1 MDNQLPKSWSWTP
14 IVELLDENI
23 NGKPFQQGWSPQC
36 HSHQAPIEHWG
47 VLKTT
52 AIQDGEFWEHEN
64 KELPESIEPRPHLE
78 VSKGDIL
85 MTCAGPRNRCGVVCF
100 VKETRPKLLMSGKM
114 YRFRPNDCLLDPKYL
129 EGFIRSHQA
138 QRAIDSMKTGISDSG
153 LNLTHGRFAELMVPI
168 APLPEQKRIVTKIEE
183 LFSKLDNGIAALKTA
198 GEQLKVYRQAVLK
211 HAFEGKL
218 TEKWREENADKLESP
233 EQLLARIQQERETR
247 YQQQL
252 AELKAAVKAWETNDK
267 EGKRPGKPKKYKPTK
282 LVRDLVAP
290 LPTIPNSWKWI
301 SFSELL
307 LSIRGGTTV
316 PPVDTPTDFPILRS
330 SSIRAGQL
338 NFKDIRYLPENSKIN
353 EDDYLR
359 ASDLLFSRLNGTL
372 EFVGVCAS
380 VPSII
385 PSNLLY
391 PDRLYC
397 AKLVDSD
404 MVKFCEYYFSNP
416 LTRRN
421 IEKKA
426 KSTAGHKRISIPDV
440 SEQPIP
446 IFDKSERKE
455 LVKLLSEKFSF
466 VEKLQEEIEKSL
478 LESEALRQS
487 ILKKAFSGQLI
498 PQDPNDEPVSELL
511 ARIQAGKAAAI
522 LKAAGMPTTK
532 LGRKPKN
539 VT

>member
-1 MDNQLPKSWSWTP
+1 
-14 IVELLDENI
+14 
-23 NGKPFQQGWSPQC
+23 
-36 HSHQAPIEHWG
+36 
-47 VLKTT
+47 
-52 AIQDGEFWEHEN
+52 
-64 KELPESIEPRPHLE
+64 
-78 VSKGDIL
+78 

-416 LTRRN
+416 LTRSN